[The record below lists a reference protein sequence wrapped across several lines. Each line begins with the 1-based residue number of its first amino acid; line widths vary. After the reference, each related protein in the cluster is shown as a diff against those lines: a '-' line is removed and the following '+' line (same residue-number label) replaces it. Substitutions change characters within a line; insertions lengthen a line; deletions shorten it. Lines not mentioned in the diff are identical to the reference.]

1 MSSLVSIILVNYNG
15 RRFLPDCLD
24 ALARQRFPAWRT
36 EVLLVDNASTDDS
49 LSFVRQHYPWVRI
62 VESTHNRGFAAGNN
76 LGVSLARGQWVV
88 LLNTDTI
95 PEPTWLAELVHA
107 AEHTDALGLASRL
120 LFPGEPARINSTGL
134 VLYRDGRGADRGEGE
149 LDCGQYD
156 QDGEVFGGCGASLL
170 IRRDDYLALGGLDE
184 RLFMYYEDLD
194 FAWRARLRGGRFRYV
209 PRSVVRHLQAG
220 SAGSGSPFQLYHIE
234 RSRTI
239 VALKNAP
246 AALAAYALAGCL
258 ARCLRACWRV
268 RRLGLARTLAHWR
281 AAASVLWHL
290 PAVCCD
296 RLRLRWFSHRVGD
309 AAIRRWMIAPPK
321 PQGASV

>member
-15 RRFLPDCLD
+15 RRFLPACLE

-49 LSFVRQHYPWVRI
+49 LALVRQHYPWVRI
-62 VESTHNRGFAAGNN
+62 VESASNRGFAAGNN
-76 LGVSLARGQWVV
+76 LGVSLARGEWVV
-88 LLNTDTI
+88 LLNTDTV
-95 PEPTWLAELVHA
+95 PEPSWLAELVA
-107 AEHTDALGLASRL
+107 VAEHTDATGLASRL

-134 VLYRDGRGADRGEGE
+134 VLCRDGRGADRGEGE
-149 LDCGQYD
+149 LDLGQYD
-156 QDGEVFGGCGASLL
+156 QDDEVFGGCGASLL

-194 FAWRARLRGGRFRYV
+194 FAWRARQRGGRFRYV

-220 SAGSGSPFQLYHIE
+220 SAGLGSPFQLYHIE

-246 AALAAYALAGCL
+246 AALAAYALVGCL
-258 ARCLRACWRV
+258 ARCLRAAWRV
-268 RRLGLARTLAHWR
+268 RRLGLAQTLAHWR
-281 AAASVLWHL
+281 AAASVCWHL
-290 PAVCCD
+290 PAICRD
-296 RLRLRWFSHRVGD
+296 RLRLRWWSPRLGD
-309 AAIRRWMIAPPK
+309 GAIRRWMVDPP
-321 PQGASV
+321 QARRLSA